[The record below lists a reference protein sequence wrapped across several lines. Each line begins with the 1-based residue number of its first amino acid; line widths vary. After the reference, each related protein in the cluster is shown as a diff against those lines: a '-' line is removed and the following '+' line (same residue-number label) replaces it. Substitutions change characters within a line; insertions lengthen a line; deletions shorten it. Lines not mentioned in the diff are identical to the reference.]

1 MSLINDMLQDLD
13 RETIQEKPVL
23 PAGLRAK
30 KTGASASPRRLIL
43 PGLAAVAVIYALVVE
58 MNVLGLMPEKKKP
71 VVDIPAPVALN
82 SKWLHVKPAETPAAV
97 VIETVPT
104 SAITEDVA
112 AVDAEVYS
120 VMPEQPAPPAA
131 APATVTDTHT
141 SDNPAITPLLEA
153 ADRALAANQLTTPVG
168 NNAYELFKSV
178 LVIDPQNSDA
188 IAGIENIRQRYV
200 WWLEQALDQG
210 RVTAAQM
217 YAHKAKNVGV
227 DATTLA
233 LYADRLNQPVA
244 TAPAQIP
251 IAETPVQPSITP
263 AKTASDAEVAE
274 RLRVMGLQAETE
286 ALRLLTQARAATQ
299 TAVALSDFYTER
311 QARGELRYLAD
322 LLADHPAEK
331 TQPAYAYVAAQLWL
345 LDGQEARAADA
356 LASVEFNGQAERQR
370 QRLLAGLRQKAG
382 DYSAAMALYADLVSA
397 APENVSDWLGLA
409 VSADRGKL
417 PDTAL
422 NAYEK
427 VLLLHHPDSRVMQFA
442 RQRQQDLSLP

>member
-1 MSLINDMLQDLD
+1 MSLINDMLKDLD

-188 IAGIENIRQRYV
+188 IAGIGNIRQRYV
-200 WWLEQALDQG
+200 WWL
-210 RVTAAQM
+210 
-217 YAHKAKNVGV
+217 
-227 DATTLA
+227 
-233 LYADRLNQPVA
+233 
-244 TAPAQIP
+244 
-251 IAETPVQPSITP
+251 
-263 AKTASDAEVAE
+263 
-274 RLRVMGLQAETE
+274 
-286 ALRLLTQARAATQ
+286 
-299 TAVALSDFYTER
+299 
-311 QARGELRYLAD
+311 
-322 LLADHPAEK
+322 
-331 TQPAYAYVAAQLWL
+331 
-345 LDGQEARAADA
+345 
-356 LASVEFNGQAERQR
+356 
-370 QRLLAGLRQKAG
+370 
-382 DYSAAMALYADLVSA
+382 
-397 APENVSDWLGLA
+397 
-409 VSADRGKL
+409 
-417 PDTAL
+417 
-422 NAYEK
+422 
-427 VLLLHHPDSRVMQFA
+427 
-442 RQRQQDLSLP
+442 